1 MKFLYADSIDTVDPD
16 YDFVEER
23 SKSGRKVYWD
33 DQFPHEY
40 LESPPYDGIL
50 VSMGIVGDH
59 KFAGKYTQAQSM
71 RFRRV
76 GARKFLRIDK
86 PAFKHLDIYGDCG
99 AFNYS
104 ALSEPPYVP
113 SEILEFYDDGQFT
126 HGCSVDHV
134 IFQFYK
140 NLKGSETPK
149 DVKEKTDILNRFEI
163 TLSNA
168 EIFLKESKSLKGKF
182 EPIGVVQGWSP
193 DSMANAADSLI
204 KMGYEYLAIGG
215 MVPLSADSILLVLDS
230 VSKKIKKDTKIHLL
244 GFAKIDRI
252 KEFQKYNLYSFDT
265 TSPLLRA
272 FKDSK
277 HNLIMPGKKN
287 EFTYYTAFRIPQ
299 STENRSLMRLIKN
312 NLFSYEEVH
321 IKEKNSL
328 KLLRSFEDGSAQL
341 EETLQSLIE
350 YSKIYLTD
358 HNYPDKDNSVKLDRL
373 YGDYKKLLQDKPWEK
388 CDCQVCK
395 KCGIQMA
402 IFRGSNRNKRRGM
415 HNLHVFNNQL
425 KKICN

>member
-23 SKSGRKVYWD
+23 SKPGRKIYWD

-40 LESPPYDGIL
+40 LENPPYDGIM

-59 KFAGKYTQAQSM
+59 KFTGKYTQAQSM

-86 PAFKHLDIYGDCG
+86 PAFQHLDIYGDCG

-104 ALSEPPYVP
+104 GLSEPPYKP

-149 DVKEKTDILNRFEI
+149 DLKEKTDILNRFDI

-168 EIFLKESKSLKGKF
+168 EIFMKESKSLKGNFK
-182 EPIGVVQGWSP
+182 PIGVVQGWSP
-193 DSMANAADSLI
+193 DSMAKAADSLI
-204 KMGYEYLAIGG
+204 KMGYEYLALGG
-215 MVPLSADSILLVLDS
+215 MVPLSADSILLALDS

-252 KEFQKYNLYSFDT
+252 KEFQKYNLYSIDS
-265 TSPLLRA
+265 TSPLVRA
-272 FKDSK
+272 FKDNK
-277 HNLIMPGKKN
+277 HNLFMPGKKN
-287 EFTYYTAFRIPQ
+287 DLIYYTAFRIPQ
-299 STENRSLMRLIKN
+299 STENRALMRLIKN
-312 NLFSYEEVH
+312 DLFSYEEVH
-321 IKEKNSL
+321 AKEKHALSS
-328 KLLRSFEDGSAQL
+328 LRSYDKGEINL
-341 EETLQSLIE
+341 EETLENLIE
-350 YSKIYLTD
+350 YSKIFLTD
-358 HNYPDKDNSVKLDRL
+358 HIYPDKDNSMKLQNIFSN
-373 YGDYKKLLQDKPWEK
+373 YKKLLQKTPWKK
-388 CDCQVCK
+388 CKCQVCK
-395 KCGIQMA
+395 KCGIEMA

-415 HNLHVFNNQL
+415 HNLYVFNNQL
-425 KKICN
+425 KKIL

>member
-1 MKFLYADSIDTVDPD
+1 
-16 YDFVEER
+16 
-23 SKSGRKVYWD
+23 
-33 DQFPHEY
+33 
-40 LESPPYDGIL
+40 
-50 VSMGIVGDH
+50 MGIVGDH

-86 PAFKHLDIYGDCG
+86 PAFKHLNIYGDCG

-104 ALSEPPYVP
+104 GLSEPPYVP
-113 SEILEFYDDGQFT
+113 SEILEFYDEGQFT

-140 NLKGSETPK
+140 NLKGDETPK
-149 DVKEKTDILNRFEI
+149 DINEKNDVKNRFEI

-193 DSMANAADSLI
+193 DSMAKAADSLI
-204 KMGYEYLAIGG
+204 KMGYEYLALGG
-215 MVPLSADSILLVLDS
+215 MVPLSADSIHLALDS

-244 GFAKIDRI
+244 GFGKIDRI
-252 KEFQKYNLYSFDT
+252 KEFEKYNIFSIDT

-272 FKDSK
+272 FKDK
-277 HNLIMPGKKN
+277 KRNLFMPGKKN
-287 EFTYYTAFRIPQ
+287 ELTYYTAFRIPQ
-299 STENRSLMRLIKN
+299 STENRALMRLIKN

-321 IKEKNSL
+321 TKEKYALSS
-328 KLLRSFEDGSAQL
+328 LRSFGDGNGQL

-350 YSKIYLTD
+350 YSKIHITD
-358 HNYPDKDNSVKLDRL
+358 HENPNKDNSDKLEII
-373 YGDYKKLLQDKPWEK
+373 YKDYKKLLQDKPWEK

-402 IFRGSNRNKRRGM
+402 IFRGSNRNKRRGI

-425 KKICN
+425 KKIL

>member
-23 SKSGRKVYWD
+23 SKPDRKIYWD

-40 LESPPYDGIL
+40 LEKAPYDGIL

-59 KFAGKYTQAQSM
+59 KFPGKYTQTQSM

-86 PAFKHLDIYGDCG
+86 TEFQHLDIYGDCG

-104 ALSEPPYVP
+104 GMTKPPYTP
-113 SEILEFYDDGQFT
+113 SDILEFYDEGQFT

-140 NLKGSETPK
+140 NLTGTETPK
-149 DVKEKTDILNRFEI
+149 DVKEKTDLLNRFEI
-163 TLSNA
+163 TLNNA
-168 EIFLKESKSLKGKF
+168 EIFLKESASLKGKF

-193 DSMANAADSLI
+193 DSMAKAADSLV
-204 KMGYEYLAIGG
+204 KMGYEYLALGG
-215 MVPLSADSILLVLDS
+215 MVPLSADSIHIALDT
-230 VSKKIKKDTKIHLL
+230 VSKKIKRDTKIHLL
-244 GFAKIDRI
+244 GFGKIDKI
-252 KEFQKYNLYSFDT
+252 KEFEKYNIYSIDT

-272 FKDSK
+272 FKDK
-277 HNLIMPGKKN
+277 RNNLLMPGKKN
-287 EFTYYTAFRIPQ
+287 YLAYYTAFRIPQ
-299 STENRSLMRLIKN
+299 STENRALMRLIKN

-321 IKEKNSL
+321 KKEKNVLNSL
-328 KLLRSFEDGSAQL
+328 RRYGDEGDNL

-350 YSKIYLTD
+350 YSKICLTD
-358 HNYPDKDNSVKLDRL
+358 HTNPYKDNSAKLENL
-373 YGDYKKLLQDKPWEK
+373 HEDYKKLLEDKPWEK

-395 KCGIQMA
+395 KSGIQMA

-425 KKICN
+425 KKIL